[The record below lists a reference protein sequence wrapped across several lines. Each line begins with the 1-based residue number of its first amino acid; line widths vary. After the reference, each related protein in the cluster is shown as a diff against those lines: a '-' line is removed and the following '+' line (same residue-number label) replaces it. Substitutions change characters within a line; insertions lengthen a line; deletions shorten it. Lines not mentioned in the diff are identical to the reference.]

1 MKNPVAT
8 APGTDKRRR
17 TGESYGS
24 GGGGRGG
31 SDGGENLAKIG
42 IFLYCLAVFL
52 PVTKSVFSV
61 SRERKLHHQT
71 PFFAHQRCFSRHQK
85 TTVFSLKS
93 VKLLPIFSL
102 NFILYPLSIILVE
115 MSYQV
120 IARKWRPQ
128 TFEEV
133 TGQENITQTL
143 RNALEYE
150 RLHHAY
156 LFSGAR
162 GVGKTTTARLL
173 AKALNCHK
181 TDKPNLFPCSSTD
194 PTACPSCLEISESRS
209 LDVFELDAASHTGID
224 NVRETILDGINI
236 NPARDR
242 YKVFIIDEVHMLSK
256 SSFNALLK
264 TLEEPPPNVVFIMAT
279 TELHKVPETIL
290 SRCQQFEFRTIPL
303 QKIFD
308 RLRIIA
314 DAEKIDISTDALREI
329 ARSGEGSMRD
339 AQSNFDQVISF
350 SGEKIA
356 VADVSNALGMA
367 SVEMLTKVMTAIAD
381 KNAKLT
387 LEVVDDLVARGRDLR
402 NFSRDLLSLFR
413 DLLVFKIAGNDG
425 NLSETSTL
433 SGDEMQA
440 HAAPFSE
447 SDLVRFFNSLCET
460 ETKLKDATQSRYV
473 IEVGLIKLVEMR
485 RVVEVERLI
494 ERIGS
499 LEQELNGRSVSIP
512 AVEHAPREEPK
523 PAAFEKKTLIDDS
536 NPAELAIEGVPASIP
551 EEHPHFLDSF
561 SDEESFAS
569 ADPVEEPA
577 VAVKGYDLSFLDSIN
592 LPLPDI
598 DSEELEHVEDSWLDN
613 AFDERLLASGDDLMP
628 IQNAA
633 QLAAAAIGRSRD
645 AIAATNGRSNGSGTA
660 AAPARETPVYT
671 PPVFDDEPVGE
682 LPILSDD
689 PTEDELLA
697 YANAHPIVKKA
708 LRIFGGKIL
717 EVKKR

>member
-1 MKNPVAT
+1 
-8 APGTDKRRR
+8 
-17 TGESYGS
+17 
-24 GGGGRGG
+24 
-31 SDGGENLAKIG
+31 
-42 IFLYCLAVFL
+42 
-52 PVTKSVFSV
+52 
-61 SRERKLHHQT
+61 
-71 PFFAHQRCFSRHQK
+71 
-85 TTVFSLKS
+85 
-93 VKLLPIFSL
+93 
-102 NFILYPLSIILVE
+102 

-143 RNALEYE
+143 RNALEHD

-181 TDKPNLFPCSSTD
+181 TDKPNILPCRTD
-194 PTACPSCLEISESRS
+194 SPTACPSCIEISESRS
-209 LDVFELDAASHTGID
+209 LDVLEIDAASHTGIGD
-224 NVRETILDGINI
+224 VRETILEGINI

-242 YKVFIIDEVHMLSK
+242 YKVFIIDEVHQLSK
-256 SSFNALLK
+256 SAFNALLK
-264 TLEEPPPNVVFIMAT
+264 TLEEPPQNVVFIMAT

-290 SRCQQFEFRTIPL
+290 SRCQEFEFRTIPL

-308 RLRIIA
+308 RLNLIA
-314 DAEKIDISTDALREI
+314 KAEKIDISPDALREI

-367 SVEMLTKVMTAIAD
+367 SVEMLTKVLTAIAN

-387 LEVVDDLVARGRDLR
+387 LEVVGDLVARGQDLR
-402 NFSRDLLSLFR
+402 NFARDLLSLFR
-413 DLLVFKIAGNDG
+413 DLLVFKIAGKDG

-433 SGDEMQA
+433 SSDEMQA

-485 RVVEVERLI
+485 SVVEIERLL
-494 ERIGS
+494 ERIGKV
-499 LEQELNGRSVSIP
+499 EQALNGGAMDHTAAGDP
-512 AVEHAPREEPK
+512 PREQSQ
-523 PAAFEKKTLIDDS
+523 PAAFEKKTLIDEPK
-536 NPAELAIEGVPASIP
+536 PAETVIEAVPMSIPDESAIEHPQESIP
-551 EEHPHFLDSF
+551 EEPPHFSDRF
-561 SDEESFAS
+561 SDDEPVTPEETA
-569 ADPVEEPA
+569 EEPA
-577 VAVKGYDLSFLDSIN
+577 ITIKSYDLSFLDSIN

-598 DSEELEHVEDSWLDN
+598 DSEELEHVEDAWLDN

-628 IQNAA
+628 ITGAPNI
-633 QLAAAAIGRSRD
+633 AAAAIGGRRD
-645 AIAATNGRSNGSGTA
+645 SAASANGQSNGSGTA
-660 AAPARETPVYT
+660 VATARETPVYT
-671 PPVFDDEPVGE
+671 PPVFDDEPAAE
-682 LPILSDD
+682 LPILSEN
-689 PTEDELLA
+689 PSEDEMLA
-697 YANAHPIVKKA
+697 YANAHPVVRKA
-708 LRIFGGKIL
+708 LRIFRGKIV
-717 EVKKR
+717 EVKRR

>member
-1 MKNPVAT
+1 
-8 APGTDKRRR
+8 
-17 TGESYGS
+17 
-24 GGGGRGG
+24 
-31 SDGGENLAKIG
+31 
-42 IFLYCLAVFL
+42 
-52 PVTKSVFSV
+52 
-61 SRERKLHHQT
+61 
-71 PFFAHQRCFSRHQK
+71 
-85 TTVFSLKS
+85 
-93 VKLLPIFSL
+93 
-102 NFILYPLSIILVE
+102 

-143 RNALEYE
+143 RNALEFD

-181 TDKPNLFPCSSTD
+181 TDKPNLFPCSSND
-194 PTACPSCLEISESRS
+194 PAACPSCIEISESRS

-224 NVRETILDGINI
+224 NVRETILEGINI

-256 SSFNALLK
+256 ASFNALLK

-308 RLRIIA
+308 RLKVIA
-314 DAEKIDISTDALREI
+314 EAEKIDISADALREI

-367 SVEMLTKVMTAIAD
+367 SVEMLTKVLTAIAE
-381 KNAKLT
+381 KNPKLA
-387 LEVVDDLVARGRDLR
+387 LNVVDDLVARGQDLR
-402 NFSRDLLSLFR
+402 NFTRDLLSLFR
-413 DLLVFKIAGNDG
+413 DLLVFKIAGNEG
-425 NLSETSTL
+425 NLGETSTL
-433 SGDEMQA
+433 SPDEMKA
-440 HAAPFSE
+440 NAAPFSE

-485 RVVEVERLI
+485 RVVEIERLL
-494 ERIGS
+494 ERIGKLEQTFNGSSIDHAQAVESS
-499 LEQELNGRSVSIP
+499 LEDPQ
-512 AVEHAPREEPK
+512 
-523 PAAFEKKTLIDDS
+523 PAAFEKKTLIDDPERDEHES
-536 NPAELAIEGVPASIP
+536 DDIPASIT
-551 EEHPHFLDSF
+551 EERPHF
-561 SDEESFAS
+561 SDDFA
-569 ADPVEEPA
+569 AEQPVEEPA
-577 VAVKGYDLSFLDSIN
+577 IAATRYDLSFLDSIN

-598 DSEELEHVEDSWLDN
+598 DSEDLEHVEDTWLDN
-613 AFDERLLASGDDLMP
+613 AFDERLLAAGDDLMP
-628 IQNAA
+628 IPNAA
-633 QLAAAAIGRSRD
+633 NIAAAAIGSQRD
-645 AIAATNGRSNGSGTA
+645 AVAATNGISNGNGA
-660 AAPARETPVYT
+660 AAATAPARETAVYT
-671 PPVFDDEPVGE
+671 PPVFDGEPAGDM
-682 LPILSDD
+682 PILSEN
-689 PTEDELLA
+689 PSEDELIA

-708 LRIFGGKIL
+708 LRIFRGTIV

>member
-1 MKNPVAT
+1 
-8 APGTDKRRR
+8 
-17 TGESYGS
+17 
-24 GGGGRGG
+24 
-31 SDGGENLAKIG
+31 
-42 IFLYCLAVFL
+42 
-52 PVTKSVFSV
+52 
-61 SRERKLHHQT
+61 
-71 PFFAHQRCFSRHQK
+71 
-85 TTVFSLKS
+85 
-93 VKLLPIFSL
+93 
-102 NFILYPLSIILVE
+102 

-143 RNALEYE
+143 RNALEHD

-181 TDKPNLFPCSSTD
+181 TDKPNLLPCRLDD
-194 PTACPSCLEISESRS
+194 PTACPSCIEISESRS

-290 SRCQQFEFRTIPL
+290 SRCQEFEFRTIPL

-308 RLRIIA
+308 RLNLIA
-314 DAEKIDISTDALREI
+314 EVEKIDISPDALREI

-350 SGEKIA
+350 SGEKIVA
-356 VADVSNALGMA
+356 ADVTNALGMA
-367 SVEMLTKVMTAIAD
+367 SVEMLTKVLTAIAD
-381 KNAKLT
+381 RNPKLA
-387 LEVVDDLVARGRDLR
+387 LNVVDDLVARGQDLR
-402 NFSRDLLSLFR
+402 NFARNLLSLFR
-413 DLLVFKIAGNDG
+413 DLLVFKIAGSNG

-433 SGDEMQA
+433 SGDEMKA

-485 RVVEVERLI
+485 RVVEIEKLL
-494 ERIGS
+494 ERIGK
-499 LEQELNGRSVSIP
+499 LEQALNGGLVNLAP
-512 AVEHAPREEPK
+512 ADEAPREQPQ
-523 PAAFEKKTLIDDS
+523 PAAFEKKTLINDPAPEERAIDDIS
-536 NPAELAIEGVPASIP
+536 ASIT
-551 EEHPHFLDSF
+551 
-561 SDEESFAS
+561 
-569 ADPVEEPA
+569 EEPLHFSENFSA
-577 VAVKGYDLSFLDSIN
+577 EELVSIEEPPEKPADAQPYDLSFLDSIN
-592 LPLPDI
+592 LPLPSI
-598 DSEELEHVEDSWLDN
+598 DSEELEHVEDAWLDN
-613 AFDERLLASGDDLMP
+613 AFDERLLATGDDLMP
-628 IQNAA
+628 IANAPNI
-633 QLAAAAIGRSRD
+633 AAAAIGSGSREK
-645 AIAATNGRSNGSGTA
+645 IAATNGLSNGAGTA
-660 AAPARETPVYT
+660 TAPAREAAVYT
-671 PPVFDDEPVGE
+671 PPVFDDEPAHE
-682 LPILSDD
+682 LPTLSEN
-689 PTEDELLA
+689 PSEDEMLA
-697 YANAHPIVKKA
+697 YANAHPVVRKA
-708 LRIFGGKIL
+708 LRIFRGKIV

>member
-1 MKNPVAT
+1 
-8 APGTDKRRR
+8 
-17 TGESYGS
+17 
-24 GGGGRGG
+24 
-31 SDGGENLAKIG
+31 
-42 IFLYCLAVFL
+42 
-52 PVTKSVFSV
+52 
-61 SRERKLHHQT
+61 
-71 PFFAHQRCFSRHQK
+71 
-85 TTVFSLKS
+85 
-93 VKLLPIFSL
+93 
-102 NFILYPLSIILVE
+102 

-143 RNALEYE
+143 RNALEYD

-181 TDKPNLFPCSSTD
+181 TDKPNLFPCSSNDQTV
-194 PTACPSCLEISESRS
+194 CPSCLEISESRS

-290 SRCQQFEFRTIPL
+290 SRCQEFEFRTIPL

-308 RLRIIA
+308 RLNLIA
-314 DAEKIDISTDALREI
+314 EAEKIDISPDALREI

-350 SGEKIA
+350 SGEKIG

-367 SVEMLTKVMTAIAD
+367 SVEMLTKVLTAIAE
-381 KNAKLT
+381 KNPKLA
-387 LEVVDDLVARGRDLR
+387 LNVVDDLVARGQDLR

-413 DLLVFKIAGNDG
+413 DLLVFKITGNEG
-425 NLSETSTL
+425 NLGETSTL
-433 SGDEMQA
+433 SSDEMKA

-473 IEVGLIKLVEMR
+473 IEIGLIKLVEMR
-485 RVVEVERLI
+485 RVVEIEKLL
-494 ERIGS
+494 ERIGK
-499 LEQELNGRSVSIP
+499 LEQALNGGSTEAISEQP
-512 AVEHAPREEPK
+512 Q
-523 PAAFEKKTLIDDS
+523 PAAFEKKTLIDEPKPEE
-536 NPAELAIEGVPASIP
+536 PAVENLPASIP
-551 EEHPHFLDSF
+551 DEPSIEQVSAPLPEEPPHFSDSF
-561 SDEESFAS
+561 TDEESFV
-569 ADPVEEPA
+569 PEETIEPHA
-577 VAVKGYDLSFLDSIN
+577 IVAKSYDLSFLDSLN

-598 DSEELEHVEDSWLDN
+598 DSEELEHVEDTWLDN

-628 IQNAA
+628 IANAPNI
-633 QLAAAAIGRSRD
+633 AAAAIGGRRD
-645 AIAATNGRSNGSGTA
+645 STVSTNGHSNGSGTA
-660 AAPARETPVYT
+660 VAPARETPVYT
-671 PPVFDDEPVGE
+671 PPVFDDEPAGE
-682 LPILSDD
+682 LPVLSEDAS
-689 PTEDELLA
+689 EDELLA
-697 YANAHPIVKKA
+697 YANAHPVVRKA
-708 LRIFGGKIL
+708 LRIFRGKIV
-717 EVKKR
+717 EVKRH